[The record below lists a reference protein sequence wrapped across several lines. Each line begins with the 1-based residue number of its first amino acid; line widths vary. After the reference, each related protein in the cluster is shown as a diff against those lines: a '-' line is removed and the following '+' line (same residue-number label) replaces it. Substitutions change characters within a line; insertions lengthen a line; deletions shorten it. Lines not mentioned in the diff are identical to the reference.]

1 MDIASYDKYVLT
13 DSKEADLWND
23 CYFVFDAS
31 ALLDFYSYPQATRN
45 KINSDIFDKIKDR
58 LWIPAHVQYEYLKNR
73 VKVIRKPIS
82 ELYDPLITTHIKPIS
97 DYLDATNKL
106 VKELADRTKK

>member
-31 ALLDFYSYPQATRN
+31 ALLDFYSYP
-45 KINSDIFDKIKDR
+45 
-58 LWIPAHVQYEYLKNR
+58 
-73 VKVIRKPIS
+73 
-82 ELYDPLITTHIKPIS
+82 
-97 DYLDATNKL
+97 
-106 VKELADRTKK
+106 